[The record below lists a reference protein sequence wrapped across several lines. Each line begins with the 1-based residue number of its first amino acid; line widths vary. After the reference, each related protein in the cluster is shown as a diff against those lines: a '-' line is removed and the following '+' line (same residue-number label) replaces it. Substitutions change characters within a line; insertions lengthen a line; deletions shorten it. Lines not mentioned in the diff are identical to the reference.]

1 MLYTLTRPAFQGDR
15 ILLYPSPD
23 AAQAGAGGRQ
33 PVIGVALRSDARGR
47 RVVPTWSD
55 PGVLDPTWSAP
66 AEFHPDGSITA
77 KGPIPGQL
85 FLAS

>member
-1 MLYTLTRPAFQGDR
+1 MLYTLTRPALQGDR
-15 ILLYPSPD
+15 IQLYPSPD
-23 AAQAGAGGRQ
+23 AAQARAGGGQ
-33 PVIGVALRSDARGR
+33 PVIEVAVRFDARGR
-47 RVVPTWSD
+47 RVVPSWTD
-55 PGVLDPTWSAP
+55 PHVFDPMWTAP

>member
-1 MLYTLTRPAFQGDR
+1 MLYTLTRPALQGDR

-23 AAQAGAGGRQ
+23 AAQARAGGRH

-47 RVVPTWSD
+47 RVVPAWSD
-55 PGVLDPTWSAP
+55 PGGLDPMWSAP